1 MWKDVYN
8 KKLKSIEE
16 AILSLP
22 KNVTVVVGLAAT
34 EAQGF
39 LSNVHKYK
47 DHFESL
53 RVLTCLNMK
62 EYPLFSDKDSEEV
75 FNNHSW
81 FFSPPTRKARK
92 NGLKTVDYV
101 PNNLHMAGTDK
112 LVAEK
117 EEGRTIVFWG
127 AVTPMI
133 EENGFFS
140 LGLSNVYEMEVL
152 EQADKV
158 IFEVNDKM
166 PWIHGETGVHIN
178 QADIIVE
185 SSWEVP
191 PLPIVEPTETEV
203 TIAQHIADLVEDG
216 STIQIGIGGIPNAV
230 AKLLGDK
237 KDLGVHTEMF
247 TESMI
252 DLFENGAITNSK
264 KTLWK
269 GKSVCT
275 FALGS
280 ERMYKWLDNNPGVWV
295 MKGNYVNDPYVI
307 AQNDNMVSINTAIS
321 VDLQGQVVSEAIGT
335 RQFSGTGG
343 QLDTHRGAIKSK
355 NGKGIIALRST
366 AKDGKISTIT
376 VAHPKGATISVPRH
390 DIDYVVT
397 EFGVAHL
404 RGRSLS
410 ERVELLIGI
419 AHPDFREEL
428 RKEAKEIGYIL

>member
-62 EYPLFSDKDSEEV
+62 EYPLFSDKESEEV

>member
-8 KKLKSIEE
+8 KKLRTIED

-22 KNVTVVVGLAAT
+22 KTVTVVVGMAAA

-47 DHFESL
+47 DHFDSL

-62 EYPLFSDKDSEEV
+62 EYPFFAEREYEEKM
-75 FNNHSW
+75 NNHSW

-92 NGLKTVDYV
+92 NGLKTVDYI

-117 EEGRTIVFWG
+117 DEGRTLVFWG
-127 AVTPMI
+127 TVTPML
-133 EENGFFS
+133 EENGFFN
-140 LGLSNVYEMEVL
+140 LGLSNVYEMEML
-152 EQADKV
+152 EQADRV
-158 IFEVNDKM
+158 IFEVNDQM
-166 PWIHGETGVHIN
+166 PFIHGETGVHIN
-178 QADIIVE
+178 QADMIVE

-230 AKLLGDK
+230 AKLLDNK

-252 DLFENGAITNSK
+252 DLFESGAITNSK

-269 GKSVCT
+269 GKSICT

-280 ERMYKWLDNNPGVWV
+280 KRMYKWLDDNPGVWV
-295 MKGNYVNDPYVI
+295 MKGNYVNDPFVI

-366 AKDGKISTIT
+366 AKNGKISTIT

-397 EFGVAHL
+397 EYGVAHL
-404 RGRSLS
+404 RGKSLA

-419 AHPDFREEL
+419 AHPNFREQL
-428 RKEAKEIGYIL
+428 KKEAKEIGYIL

>member
-22 KNVTVVVGLAAT
+22 KTVTVVVGLAAT

-47 DHFESL
+47 DHFDSL

-62 EYPLFSDKDSEEV
+62 EYPFFADKEYEEKM
-75 FNNHSW
+75 NNHSW

-92 NGLKTVDYV
+92 NGLKTVDYI

-117 EEGRTIVFWG
+117 KEGRTLVFWG
-127 AVTPMI
+127 AVAPML
-133 EENGFFS
+133 EENGFFN
-140 LGLSNVYEMEVL
+140 LGLSNVYEMEVM
-152 EQADKV
+152 EQADRV
-158 IFEVNDKM
+158 VFEVNDQM
-166 PWIHGETGVHIN
+166 PFIHGETGVHIN
-178 QADIIVE
+178 QADTIVE

-230 AKLLGDK
+230 AKLLDNK

-252 DLFENGAITNSK
+252 DLFESGAITNSK

-280 ERMYKWLDNNPGVWV
+280 KRMYKWLNDNPGVWV

-376 VAHPKGATISVPRH
+376 VAHPRGATISVPRH

-404 RGRSLS
+404 RGKSLA
-410 ERVELLIGI
+410 ERVELLINI
-419 AHPDFREEL
+419 AHPDFREQL
-428 RKEAKEIGYIL
+428 KQEAKEIGYIL